1 MRLQSAAWCRSFP
14 CPSTPTSR
22 FTATGS
28 PPAARSRPT
37 RAPPPAVCL
46 PAFASEFYKLS
57 DEERL
62 ETVRIAVEIV
72 GGRLPVIGQANHGSA
87 RRAAELAR
95 ANEKAGAAAVSVAL
109 PRNFAYTEGDLLDF
123 ART

>member
-1 MRLQSAAWCRSFP
+1 MVPIVPVPFRADESIDSEGLVACCIFAAEH
-14 CPSTPTSR
+14 
-22 FTATGS
+22 G
-28 PPAARSRPT
+28 AA
-37 RAPPPAVCL
+37 AVCL

-62 ETVRIAVEIV
+62 ETVRIAVRTV
-72 GGRLPVIGQANHGSA
+72 GARLPVIGQSNAGAA

-109 PRNFAYTEGDLLDF
+109 PRNFGY
-123 ART
+123 